1 MTQVTLAIDC
11 MGGDYGPPVT
21 IPAALTAL
29 DKHPDLQL
37 VLVGDEAA
45 IRALLRQRNAEQHPR
60 LRIRHT
66 TEVVLM
72 DDKPSVALRSKKD
85 SSLRVALQMVRD
97 GEAQACVSAG
107 NTGALMALAR
117 FVVKMLPGI
126 DRPAICTKLPTMTGH
141 CHMLDLGAN
150 IDCDAEALFQFA
162 VMGSVVASA
171 VDGLSSP
178 SVGLLNVGEEEI
190 KGNEQVKKAAQLL
203 GNTPAIRYI
212 GFVEGNGIY
221 AGEADV
227 IVCDGF
233 VGNAV
238 LKASE
243 GIVKLVMAKLK
254 DEFTHSW
261 ISKIRAAVAMP
272 VLKSFRNRLNP
283 DQYNGASLVGLD
295 GIVIKSHGGANEAAT
310 VCAIEEAI
318 KEVHYNVPQK
328 IRSEIE
334 ALLVSRAVS

>member
-11 MGGDYGPPVT
+11 MGGDFGPPVT
-21 IPAALTAL
+21 IPAALSAL
-29 DKHPDLQL
+29 DKHPDLHL

-45 IRALLRQRNAEQHPR
+45 IRALLRQRKAEQHPR
-60 LRIRHT
+60 LKVRHT

-85 SSLRVALQMVRD
+85 SSMRIALQLVRD

-117 FVVKMLPGI
+117 FVVKMLPGV
-126 DRPAICTKLPTMTGH
+126 DRPAICTKLPTLSGH

-150 IDCDAEALFQFA
+150 VDCDADALFQFA
-162 VMGSVVASA
+162 VMGSVVAAA
-171 VDGLSSP
+171 VDGLAAP

-190 KGNEQVKKAAQLL
+190 KGNEQVKKAAQMLSS
-203 GNTPAIRYI
+203 TPAIRYI
-212 GFVEGNGIY
+212 GYIEGNGIY

-227 IVCDGF
+227 VVCDGF

-243 GIVKLVMAKLK
+243 GIVKMVMAKLK
-254 DEFTHSW
+254 EEFTLNLFN
-261 ISKIRAAVAMP
+261 KMCAAAAMP
-272 VLKSFRNRLNP
+272 VLKSFRNRINP
-283 DQYNGASLVGLD
+283 DQYNGASLVGLS

-310 VCAIEEAI
+310 VCAIDAAI

>member
-21 IPAALTAL
+21 IPAALIAL

-85 SSLRVALQMVRD
+85 SSLRVALQLVRD

-126 DRPAICTKLPTMTGH
+126 DRPAICTKLPTAKGH

-150 IDCDAEALFQFA
+150 VDCDAEALFQFA

-171 VDGLSSP
+171 VDGMAAP

-203 GNTPAIRYI
+203 ANTPAIRYI
-212 GFVEGNGIY
+212 GFIEGNDIY
-221 AGEADV
+221 AGGADV
-227 IVCDGF
+227 VVCDGF

-254 DEFTHSW
+254 EEFTLNW
-261 ISKIRAAVAMP
+261 WNKLRAAVAMP
-272 VLKSFRNRLNP
+272 VLKSFRNRINP

-334 ALLVSRAVS
+334 AVLVSRAVS

>member
-21 IPAALTAL
+21 IPAALAAL

-85 SSLRVALQMVRD
+85 SSLRVALQLVRD

-126 DRPAICTKLPTMTGH
+126 DRPAICTKLPTAKGH

-150 IDCDAEALFQFA
+150 VDCDAEALFQFA

-171 VDGLSSP
+171 VDGMAAP

-203 GNTPAIRYI
+203 ANTPAIRYI
-212 GFVEGNGIY
+212 GFIEGNDIY

-227 IVCDGF
+227 VVCDGF

-254 DEFTHSW
+254 EEFTLNW
-261 ISKIRAAVAMP
+261 WNKLRAAVAMP
-272 VLKSFRNRLNP
+272 VLKSFRNRINP

-334 ALLVSRAVS
+334 AVLVSRAVS

>member
-11 MGGDYGPPVT
+11 MGGDFGPPVT

-29 DKHPDLQL
+29 DKYPDLHL

-45 IRALLRQRNAEQHPR
+45 IRALLRQRNAEQQPR
-60 LRIRHT
+60 IRVRHT

-85 SSLRVALQMVRD
+85 SSMRVALQLVRD

-107 NTGALMALAR
+107 NTGALMAVAR
-117 FVVKMLPGI
+117 FVIKMLPGV
-126 DRPAICTKLPTMTGH
+126 DRPAICTKLPTMNGH
-141 CHMLDLGAN
+141 CHVLDLGAN
-150 IDCDAEALFQFA
+150 VDCDAEALFQFA

-203 GNTPAIRYI
+203 AATPAIRYI
-212 GFVEGNGIY
+212 GYIEGNGIY

-227 IVCDGF
+227 VVCDGF

-243 GIVKLVMAKLK
+243 GLVKLVMGKLK
-254 DEFTHSW
+254 DEFTLNW
-261 ISKIRAAVAMP
+261 LNKLRAMVAMP
-272 VLKSFRNRLNP
+272 VLKAFRHRLNP
-283 DQYNGASLVGLD
+283 DQYNGASLVGLA

-328 IRSEIE
+328 IGSEIE
-334 ALLVSRAVS
+334 TLLVSRAMS